1 MSASGGIWTEKILP
15 HVPGFIR
22 HDFLRKLFSF
32 VFAVLLTLSVHKNVK
47 EATEYHSV
55 TLHDVEIRVV
65 PEMGKGE
72 DGAFVLVPQDMAS
85 TISVT
90 LNVPVDMKDL
100 KSKDMYLERTVTK
113 KQIDDNEPFE
123 PKPENLK
130 FRRSV
135 DRKGIVFHPT
145 PIPMNLD
152 YYDEK
157 TVSLTPDY
165 DPNEIVNRY
174 QLAEEPKLEVD
185 RIRISGP
192 KKVLAGISSLKTE
205 KIPLSNMTRDFS
217 CPVRPVLPYAAG
229 NGDVKILSDAVRVN
243 VKIRKND
250 SLEKTIPVRVLT
262 GKGVANNLVIAEIIP
277 ETVKVT
283 VEDTYGRDSVGRMKI
298 EDLSSKQ
305 IHAVVDLSGVT
316 EAGFHSVPILFWSDN
331 DQFKVI
337 GVEPKEAT
345 VKLAPASK

>member
-1 MSASGGIWTEKILP
+1 MNPSGNTWTEHVLP

-22 HDFLRKLFSF
+22 RNFTRLLFSF
-32 VFAVLLTLSVHKNVK
+32 VFALLLTFNVHNRVK
-47 EATEYHSV
+47 KETEYHSV

-157 TVSLTPDY
+157 TVFLTPDY

-243 VKIRKND
+243 VRIRKND
-250 SLEKTIPVRVLT
+250 SLEKNIPVRVLT
-262 GKGVANNLVIAEIIP
+262 GKGVANNLVITEIVP

-283 VEDTYGRDSVGRMKI
+283 VEDTYGRDSAGRMKI

-305 IHAVVDLSGVT
+305 LHAVVDLSGVT

>member
-1 MSASGGIWTEKILP
+1 MSASGSIWTERILP
-15 HVPGFIR
+15 RVPGFIR

-47 EATEYHSV
+47 EETEYHSV

-65 PEMGKGE
+65 PEMEKGG

-100 KSKDMYLERTVTK
+100 KSKDMYLERK
-113 KQIDDNEPFE
+113 IDENEPFE
-123 PKPENLK
+123 PRPENLK

-165 DPNEIVNRY
+165 DPGEIVNGY
-174 QLAEEPKLEVD
+174 QLAEEPKLDVD

-205 KIPLSNMTRDFS
+205 KIPLSNMNRDFS

-250 SLEKTIPVRVLT
+250 SRERNIPVRVLT
-262 GKGVANNLVIAEIIP
+262 GKGVANNMIIAEIIP
-277 ETVKVT
+277 ETVNVT
-283 VEDTYGRDSVGRMKI
+283 VEDTYGRDSAGRMKI

-305 IHAVVDLSGVT
+305 LHAVVDLSGVT
-316 EAGFHSVPILFWSDN
+316 EVGFHTVPIMYWSDN
-331 DQFKVI
+331 SQFKVTNAD
-337 GVEPKEAT
+337 PKEAT
-345 VKLAPASK
+345 VKLSPASK

>member
-1 MSASGGIWTEKILP
+1 MSASGSIWTEKILP

-72 DGAFVLVPQDMAS
+72 DGAFVLVPQDMPS

-135 DRKGIVFHPT
+135 DHKGIVFHPT

-157 TVSLTPDY
+157 TVFLTPDY

-243 VKIRKND
+243 VRIRKND

-316 EAGFHSVPILFWSDN
+316 EAGFHSVPIMFWSDN

-345 VKLAPASK
+345 VKLSPASK